1 MRIEIKGYRT
11 VSWRGVEVAVAPEL
25 LQDVWAGSQEP
36 ELLEREV
43 LRRYHGRVRGARK
56 SKIERIMIYSR

>member
-11 VSWRGVEVAVAPEL
+11 VAWRGV
-25 LQDVWAGSQEP
+25 
-36 ELLEREV
+36 EV
-43 LRRYHGRVRGARK
+43 LRRYHRRVRGARK